1 MKLHRDPIYLEF
13 RQQQLVREI
22 RALAAA
28 EGPTLP
34 RMYKI
39 RRRQRSLNIINKRLA
54 RITLPTPSR
63 KDLP

>member
-1 MKLHRDPIYLEF
+1 MKLHRDPIYLEY

-28 EGPTLP
+28 AGPALP

-39 RRRQRSLNIINKRLA
+39 RRLQRSLNLINKRLA